1 MTSLSFAQLAGVS
14 AWLAAAMTVVGMAT
28 LLLFF
33 SRGGRWG
40 TANDAA
46 SVVLMLAMVPVALVL
61 AVIELEVVTTT
72 ALVVG
77 GIGIGAMLVVAVL
90 QALLVAGRVSYE
102 RTKAAVLG
110 LGAVVGVWYLL
121 TAVVSA
127 HTAIPE
133 GIRVA
138 SAVAGLGFIAV
149 GYGFARGGERH
160 PASAVGGIALFV
172 ASLVFQVWL
181 GALLVSGALVMPEW
195 NL

>member
-40 TANDAA
+40 TYNDAA

-77 GIGIGAMLVVAVL
+77 GIGIGAMLLVAVL

-102 RTKAAVLG
+102 QTKAAVLG
-110 LGAVVGVWYLL
+110 FGAVVGVWYLL
-121 TAVVSA
+121 TAVVSG
-127 HTAIPE
+127 HTAIPD

-138 SAVAGLGFIAV
+138 SAVAGVGFIAV

-160 PASAVGGIALFV
+160 PAAAIGGLTLFV

-195 NL
+195 NA